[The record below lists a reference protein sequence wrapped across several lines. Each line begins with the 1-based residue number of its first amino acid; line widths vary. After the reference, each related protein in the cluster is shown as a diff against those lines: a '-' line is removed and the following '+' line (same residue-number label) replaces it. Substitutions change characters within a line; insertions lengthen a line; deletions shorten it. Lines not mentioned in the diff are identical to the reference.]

1 MPMEMEDRSIHIIEL
16 DHRSIHI
23 IELDP
28 SCHVQQ
34 LASIDRDKD
43 KTIQLL
49 HLASNAHSLE
59 KL

>member
-1 MPMEMEDRSIHIIEL
+1 MPMEVED
-16 DHRSIHI
+16 RSIHI

-34 LASIDRDKD
+34 LVSIDRDKD

-49 HLASNAHSLE
+49 HLASNAQSLE